1 VRCWYLCCARER
13 SYSTTSRV
21 SVETGVAGV
30 RCLTMNTADE
40 RRDESLAAIRRS
52 IVKLEAGGRLA
63 PLAS

>member
-1 VRCWYLCCARER
+1 VLRR
-13 SYSTTSRV
+13 
-21 SVETGVAGV
+21 VAGV